1 MVVMKARQAAL
12 LGFGWGV
19 IAGSALVALMYL
31 AGAVLGLQP
40 LPQALNEPLLSIMPG
55 IVFGYLID
63 NLQHAGKVLEEVG
76 LIVAMIVGL
85 GVLGAAWA
93 MTVLRWKF
101 RYSALAFAA
110 GGWLVVVAVLLPVA
124 GLGFLGLDTG
134 LTTPLIW
141 AALFAVYG
149 MLLQLGGLESG
160 RPEPADPGRRRL
172 LSALPLGLG
181 AASLALAGVL
191 RVPAWYQAI
200 ANPAEAGLR
209 GPSPEI
215 TPVQNFYVVSKNTYG
230 ADPLVD
236 GQSWRLNIGGLVDKP
251 IKLSL
256 TDLRALPGTSEYVTL
271 ECISNDVGGDLMSTG
286 GFTGVSMSDLL
297 AMASPR
303 PSATW
308 AAFKAFDGYA
318 ESLPLSLIN
327 SQPSIMVAYELDG
340 AALPTIH
347 GFPARVLIPGHYGMK
362 GPKWLTS
369 IDLVDHESGGFWE
382 QQGWDHNAI
391 VRTTSRFDV
400 PRDGNIL
407 KLGPLDVSGVAYAG
421 TRGISKVELSTD
433 AGKTWSEA
441 TFGPP
446 LSAFTWVLW
455 HATWTPDQEGA
466 YTLMVRAT
474 DGTGAMQDKGASA
487 SYPSGASGYHTIRV
501 DVSK

>member
-1 MVVMKARQAAL
+1 MVVMKGRRAAL

-19 IAGSALVALMYL
+19 IGGAALVALMYL
-31 AGAVLGLQP
+31 ASAVLGVTP
-40 LPQALNEPLLSIMPG
+40 LPQALSEPLLSIMPG
-55 IVFGYLID
+55 FVFGYLID
-63 NLQHAGKVLEEVG
+63 NLQHAGKVVEELG
-76 LIVAMIVGL
+76 LIVAMIVAL
-85 GVLGAAWA
+85 GVLGAAWSW
-93 MTVLRWKF
+93 TVLRWKF
-101 RYSALAFAA
+101 RYSALAFAGA
-110 GGWLVVVAVLLPVA
+110 GWAVVVGVLLPLA
-124 GLGFLGLDTG
+124 GLGFLGLSSG

-149 MLLQLGGLESG
+149 MLLQMSGLQSG
-160 RPEPADPGRRRL
+160 PAEPADPGRRRL

-251 IKLSL
+251 MKLSL
-256 TDLRALPGTSEYVTL
+256 TDLRALPGISEYVTL

-286 GFTGVSMSDLL
+286 GFTGVRMSDLL
-297 AMASPR
+297 AMAAPR

-340 AALPTIH
+340 AALPTLH

-421 TRGISKVELSTD
+421 TRGISKVEFSTD
-433 AGKTWSEA
+433 AGKSWSDA
-441 TFGPP
+441 TFGTP

-455 HATWTPDQEGA
+455 NTTWTPEKEGA

-474 DGTGAMQDKGASA
+474 DGTGAMQDQGAGA
-487 SYPSGASGYHTIRV
+487 SYPRGASGYHTIRV